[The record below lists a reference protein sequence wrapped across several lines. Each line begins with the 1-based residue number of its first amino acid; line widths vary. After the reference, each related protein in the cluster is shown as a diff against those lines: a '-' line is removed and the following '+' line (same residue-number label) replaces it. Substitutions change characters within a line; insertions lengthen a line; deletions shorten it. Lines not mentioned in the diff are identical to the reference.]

1 MQPWHRG
8 RLTDRQAA
16 FVARWFPD
24 PCLSKD
30 MSWKLVDT
38 VVLDVESGN
47 GQIVVKAAGP
57 GNRHIG
63 REISAYLGFT
73 GGLERAGRA
82 ARLLQHDRDANI
94 LAIGYVEGS
103 LVEGSAAEFTPDTY
117 YQAGTLSRAFHGQA
131 ERTDLDWDAA
141 AVAKSID
148 WLDKPHRIKPDHAA
162 RLRTILLS
170 HRPQSIAVVP
180 THGDWQPRNWLICGG
195 VVKIID
201 FGRFAWRPAISDFTR
216 LAAQQWRQDPRL
228 EEAFFDGYGED
239 PRTPDVWRMTAVHE
253 AIGTAAWAYQVGDEA
268 FENQGHRMIAEA
280 LELFED

>member
-1 MQPWHRG
+1 
-8 RLTDRQAA
+8 
-16 FVARWFPD
+16 
-24 PCLSKD
+24 
-30 MSWKLVDT
+30 MSWNLVDT

-47 GQIVVKAAGP
+47 GRVVVKAAGP

-82 ARLLQHDRDANI
+82 AKLLQHDRDANI
-94 LAIGYVEGS
+94 LAIGYVEGT
-103 LVEGSAAEFTPDTY
+103 LVEGCAAEFAPDTY
-117 YQAGTLSRAFHGQA
+117 YQAGALSRAFHGQA
-131 ERTDLDWDAA
+131 ERTDSDWDAA

-162 RLRTILLS
+162 RLRTILLG
-170 HRPQSIAVVP
+170 HRPQPIAVVP
-180 THGDWQPRNWLICGG
+180 THGDWQPRNWLIGGG

-201 FGRFAWRPAISDFTR
+201 FGRFAWRPVVTDFTR

-228 EEAFFDGYGED
+228 EGAFFAGYGED

-253 AIGTAAWAYQVGDEA
+253 AIGTAAWAYQIGDEA

-280 LELFED
+280 LELFEE